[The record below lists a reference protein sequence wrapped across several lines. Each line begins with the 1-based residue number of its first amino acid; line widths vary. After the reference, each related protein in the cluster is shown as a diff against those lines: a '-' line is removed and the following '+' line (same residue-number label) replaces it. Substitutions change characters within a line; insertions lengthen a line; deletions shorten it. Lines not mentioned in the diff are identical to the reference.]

1 MQFAH
6 LLDSEAVETIHEAAL
21 EILESVG
28 ILVHNPKAR
37 EVFAKNGCRV
47 DSATGAV
54 FISRAVIASCRSR
67 FVPTF
72 TFRAR
77 DPERDRT
84 IPDERPI
91 MVTASSAPNIIDPVS
106 GKERRATS
114 DDIANIAFLVNALD
128 GYDVFSI
135 STLAGDAPPN
145 QFSLS
150 RFYPALKNCTKPI
163 RGNTPDMQDL
173 MDVIEL
179 GEIIAGGR
187 SAYRE
192 RPLITHHCCPVIS
205 PLTMDMDSTETLI
218 HLVQEGLPIY
228 GTIVP
233 NAGLTA
239 PMSLVGA
246 LALGNAEFL
255 ALAALMQMIRPGTPM
270 IYAVLSTVA
279 DLRNGAYTPGAIETG
294 MLQMAHAQ
302 MARYYKVPSGGYI
315 GLTNAHV
322 NDAQAGYETGM
333 NTTAAVLGG
342 ADMLNMGGLLDSLM
356 AFDFGKAVTD
366 SEIACMLK
374 QLNRFPAVNSDRL
387 QLDLIRSVGP
397 GGSYL
402 ETAHTLAHMKDT
414 ALLTRVAEREMRATW
429 ESMGGSDT
437 QVRALSRAAAIL
449 KNDNPA
455 VFSKETDQRIRER
468 FAGLVKGD
476 AAAYPTNR

>member
-1 MQFAH
+1 
-6 LLDSEAVETIHEAAL
+6 
-21 EILESVG
+21 
-28 ILVHNPKAR
+28 
-37 EVFAKNGCRV
+37 
-47 DSATGAV
+47 
-54 FISRAVIASCRSR
+54 
-67 FVPTF
+67 
-72 TFRAR
+72 
-77 DPERDRT
+77 
-84 IPDERPI
+84 
-91 MVTASSAPNIIDPVS
+91 
-106 GKERRATS
+106 
-114 DDIANIAFLVNALD
+114 
-128 GYDVFSI
+128 
-135 STLAGDAPPN
+135 
-145 QFSLS
+145 
-150 RFYPALKNCTKPI
+150 
-163 RGNTPDMQDL
+163 
-173 MDVIEL
+173 
-179 GEIIAGGR
+179 
-187 SAYRE
+187 
-192 RPLITHHCCPVIS
+192 
-205 PLTMDMDSTETLI
+205 
-218 HLVQEGLPIY
+218 VQEGLPIY

-374 QLNRFPAVNSDRL
+374 QLNRYPAVNSDRL

-402 ETAHTLAHMKDT
+402 ETTHTLAHMKDT

-455 VFSKETDQRIRER
+455 VFSKETDRRIRER